1 MKKILLFLLIFLSSC
16 ITVPDN
22 YTPRINSNN
31 IKKLDTKSNIK
42 KDITF
47 SISYY
52 DLVGADSQKNQEK
65 IKIKI
70 TNILRKKLIKTNL
83 FNKVHYVTFDEKSN
97 NHLHFEIKL
106 SGTNKED
113 SIAIA
118 MLSGYTLM
126 TIPFWNRY
134 NIDTTMFIYNN
145 NKEIFSITAI
155 ESFRHIYWLP
165 FIILSPILNYY
176 TAINDII
183 NRTIDFF
190 IYNII
195 ENKLI

>member
-1 MKKILLFLLIFLSSC
+1 MKKILLFLFIFLSGC
-16 ITVPDN
+16 ITVSDN
-22 YTPRINSNN
+22 YTPRINFNN
-31 IKKLDTKSNIK
+31 IKKPDIKPNIK

-52 DLVGADSQKNQEK
+52 DLVGADSQNNQEK

-70 TNILRKKLIKTNL
+70 TNILRKKLINTNL
-83 FNKVHYVTFDEKSN
+83 FNKVHYVTFDERSN
-97 NHLHFEIKL
+97 NHFHFEIKL

-113 SIAIA
+113 SMAIA

-134 NIDTTMFIYNN
+134 NIDATMFIYNN
-145 NKEIFSITAI
+145 NEEIFSITTI

-176 TAINDII
+176 TATNDIA
-183 NRTIDFF
+183 NRIIDFF

-195 ENKLI
+195 ENKII